1 MNPSLHMEKKELW
14 HEMLTTY
21 CRLMRYENGITLPN
35 MIGAY
40 YRYDSS
46 IDLSSSQCVISV
58 LNDILSSPRNVGV
71 LINKCN
77 NIHNYI
83 LSITDRSL
91 NNPNITD
98 KIFVGL
104 YDSNLQTTLPSVNEL
119 GEYLYS
125 IHREEITLKKFS
137 FRDGN
142 WCEFTAVE
150 IQHVNSIINSL

>member
-1 MNPSLHMEKKELW
+1 MEKNELW

-40 YRYDSS
+40 YCYDSS
-46 IDLSSSQCVISV
+46 IDLSSSQCVVRV
-58 LNDILSSPRNVGV
+58 LNDILSSPKNVGV

-83 LSITDRSL
+83 LSITDSCL
-91 NNPNITD
+91 NIPNINYR
-98 KIFVGL
+98 IFVGL
-104 YDSNLQTTLPSVNEL
+104 YDLNLQTKLSGVDEI

-125 IHREEITLKKFS
+125 IYREEIIDKKFS
-137 FRDGN
+137 VTDGVWN
-142 WCEFTAVE
+142 EFSAIE
-150 IQHVNSIINSL
+150 IQHINNIIESLS

>member
-1 MNPSLHMEKKELW
+1 
-14 HEMLTTY
+14 MLTTY

-58 LNDILSSPRNVGV
+58 LNDILSSPKNVGV

-91 NNPNITD
+91 NNPNISD

-104 YDSNLQTTLPSVNEL
+104 YDSNLQTTFPSINEL

-125 IHREEITLKKFS
+125 IHREEIMLKKFS
-137 FRDGN
+137 FKNGIWSVFSN
-142 WCEFTAVE
+142 IE
-150 IQHVNSIINSL
+150 IKHIKSIINAL